1 MCGYSPDGQGRGE
14 NDRMGR
20 PLETIARHMP
30 ALVALLLALVLA
42 IVGTTTPWPAPAS
55 RPATEFSASRA
66 MADVRMIARAP
77 HPAGSAADA
86 ALRGYLAQ
94 RMTGLGMTVR
104 SDSFVPDPD
113 RIARNI
119 DWGGPADRPRVLTN
133 LIAVLP
139 GTNPTLPAIGLM
151 AHHDSVADSPGAA
164 DDGAGVAAI
173 LETVRA
179 IAAGP
184 RPTRDLVVVL
194 TDGEEIGLDG
204 ARHFFRGLPPPAD
217 PVRDHI
223 GALINLEARGGGG
236 RASLFQTAAD
246 NGAAVALAASAIRHP
261 AGSSLAV
268 FLYSILPN
276 DTDLTQAM
284 DWTATQKAAAYNF
297 AFIGRPGLYHSPKAS
312 ADRLDQGSLQD
323 IGGQVLDLT
332 RGLLA
337 APVLPR
343 PAPDV
348 VFFDVFGFA
357 MIALPVV
364 TGWVMLV
371 LALVA
376 IGVIWHQR
384 GRGRGH
390 AGAALGGAGRMIGLA
405 GLTALLVMGANLVS
419 FHVGG
424 PNYYD
429 RLAAI
434 PRLEM
439 MAATSALAAFFIV
452 VGRWRPSRAA
462 LVGALVPLWLAGT
475 TLQMVAPVTS
485 YVVVVPVLLAALIAL
500 LPTGLSWGRPWRIVA
515 VLIAAPVI
523 GYQFMLG
530 HEMLQAVGS
539 DLPLVVALP
548 LVLATA
554 TILPLWH
561 PMPRRSRRVA
571 VLGFGLAA
579 IVIAL
584 MIRATPLADTI
595 PPYSQTTRPVS

>member
-1 MCGYSPDGQGRGE
+1 
-14 NDRMGR
+14 
-20 PLETIARHMP
+20 
-30 ALVALLLALVLA
+30 
-42 IVGTTTPWPAPAS
+42 
-55 RPATEFSASRA
+55 
-66 MADVRMIARAP
+66 
-77 HPAGSAADA
+77 
-86 ALRGYLAQ
+86 
-94 RMTGLGMTVR
+94 
-104 SDSFVPDPD
+104 
-113 RIARNI
+113 
-119 DWGGPADRPRVLTN
+119 
-133 LIAVLP
+133 
-139 GTNPTLPAIGLM
+139 
-151 AHHDSVADSPGAA
+151 
-164 DDGAGVAAI
+164 
-173 LETVRA
+173 
-179 IAAGP
+179 
-184 RPTRDLVVVL
+184 
-194 TDGEEIGLDG
+194 
-204 ARHFFRGLPPPAD
+204 
-217 PVRDHI
+217 
-223 GALINLEARGGGG
+223 
-236 RASLFQTAAD
+236 
-246 NGAAVALAASAIRHP
+246 
-261 AGSSLAV
+261 
-268 FLYSILPN
+268 
-276 DTDLTQAM
+276 
-284 DWTATQKAAAYNF
+284 
-297 AFIGRPGLYHSPKAS
+297 
-312 ADRLDQGSLQD
+312 
-323 IGGQVLDLT
+323 
-332 RGLLA
+332 LLA

-348 VFFDVFGFA
+348 VFFDVFGIA
-357 MIALPVV
+357 MVTLPVMI
-364 TGWVMLV
+364 GWVMLG

-376 IGVIWHQR
+376 TGMIWHQR

-390 AGAALGGAGRMIGLA
+390 AGAALGGAGRMVGLA

-452 VGRWRPSRAA
+452 VGRWRSSRAA
-462 LVGALVPLWLAGT
+462 LVGALVPLWLAGA
-475 TLQMVAPVTS
+475 TLQVVAPVTS

-500 LPTGLSWGRPWRIVA
+500 LPTGLSWARPWRIVA

-548 LVLATA
+548 LVLATV